1 MTVDLADVPAEL
13 REAVAAVLA
22 AADVEDGHLAL
33 ELVDAER
40 IRELNREHRGK
51 DAPTDVLAFPVDGA
65 GPVAGPRELGDV
77 AICPEHCTDV
87 TEAAVH
93 GTLHL
98 CGYDHETDQGEM
110 LSLQAE
116 VMKSLLRP
124 AGAPGR
130 AARRSDRPSQSDS
143 SGGSEAAAF
152 ESEDAPVDSKTKPS
166 PGPGHDLTLPG
177 PGEGR
182 GGTADVA
189 ATRSGFVG
197 LAGRPNVGKSTLVNA
212 IVGSRVAIVS
222 VRPQTTRRAIRGIA
236 TDEAEGRQLVLV
248 DLPGVQKPRDVLTE
262 RMQARVE
269 RELADSDVALLV
281 VNGEQGV
288 GPGDRFIAHALI
300 GAKRTL
306 PTICAVN
313 KIDRI
318 GPNELVPVLAA
329 AAELDGVDEV
339 FPISARTG
347 AGLEELV
354 ARLGELVPEGEYLY
368 PPEDHSDQPGET
380 MLAELIREQVL
391 NRTRDEIP
399 HSVEVKVKEVDVRED
414 GLVTVRAEV
423 WAETESQKGI
433 LIGKGGAKVGE
444 IGAGARRSLEA
455 ELGAKVHLDLQV
467 RVRGRW
473 RRDEGLLDR
482 LGIE

>member
-1 MTVDLADVPAEL
+1 MEISAPEPL
-13 REAVAAVLA
+13 RAAVEA
-22 AADVEDGHLAL
+22 ALRAAGVESGHVAV
-33 ELVDAER
+33 ELVDEER
-40 IRELNREHRGK
+40 IRELNREHRGI

-77 AICPEHCTDV
+77 AICPGHCTDV
-87 TEAAVH
+87 VEAAVH
-93 GTLHL
+93 GVLHL

-110 LSLQAE
+110 LSAQE
-116 VMKSLLRP
+116 QIMKSLLRP
-124 AGAPGR
+124 PGTPGR
-130 AARRSDRPSQSDS
+130 
-143 SGGSEAAAF
+143 EA
-152 ESEDAPVDSKTKPS
+152 EDVPADSKTQPS

-189 ATRSGFVG
+189 ATRAGFVG

-222 VRPQTTRRAIRGIA
+222 MRPQTTRRAIRGIA
-236 TDEAEGRQLVLV
+236 TDEAAGRQLVLV
-248 DLPGVQKPRDVLTE
+248 DLPGVQRPRDVLTE

-281 VNGEQGV
+281 VDGEQGI
-288 GPGDRFIAHALI
+288 GPGDRFIARALL
-300 GAKRTL
+300 GAKREL

-313 KIDRI
+313 KIDRV
-318 GPNELVPVLAA
+318 GPNELVPVLAE
-329 AAELDGVDEV
+329 AAELEGVDEV

-347 AGLEELV
+347 RGLDGLV
-354 ARLGELVPEGEYLY
+354 ARLGELVPESEYLY
-368 PPEDHSDQPGET
+368 PPQDHSDQPGET

-399 HSVEVKVKEVDVRED
+399 HSVEVQVKEVDERED

-467 RVRGRW
+467 KVRGRW